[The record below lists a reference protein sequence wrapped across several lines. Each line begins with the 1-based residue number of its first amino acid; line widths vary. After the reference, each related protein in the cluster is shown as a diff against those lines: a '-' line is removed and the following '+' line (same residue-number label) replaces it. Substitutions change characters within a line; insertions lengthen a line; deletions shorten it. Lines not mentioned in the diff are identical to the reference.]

1 MAFKKKSSEGK
12 SKQKLSMSD
21 VRVFAVVFFL
31 AFVALVALI
40 VTGVQ
45 STKATAAQIE
55 KVKETYQQNQVAI
68 ANLKALQKQ
77 SSVYEAQQAEYTAMI
92 PETQDLQEIMIEM
105 ENRIEK
111 SGCTLME
118 ITFPEATEGEG
129 TTTSGLHEQIVQIS
143 MKGKYEDL
151 LQLMTDLT
159 QSAEFMRIDNIELT
173 PESEGKMNAQITL
186 VKFSKR

>member
-1 MAFKKKSSEGK
+1 MAFKKKSSEAK
-12 SKQKLSMSD
+12 NKQKLSMSD

-40 VTGVQ
+40 VIGVQ
-45 STKATAAQIE
+45 STKETAAQIE
-55 KVKETYQQNQVAI
+55 KVKETYQQNQTAI
-68 ANLKALQKQ
+68 ANLKALQRQ

-105 ENRIEK
+105 ENRVEK

-118 ITFPEATEGEG
+118 IIFPEATEGEAAA
-129 TTTSGLHEQIVQIS
+129 TSGLHEQIVQIS

-159 QSAEFMRIDNIELT
+159 QSAEFMRIDNIQLT